1 MRRHFGY
8 RVFYKFVEYNAMHV
22 QIVRELWTWVFL
34 FCVKMYVRLLLFLLR
49 RSVFRYIPVI
59 SMWLVYFYRS

>member
-1 MRRHFGY
+1 M
-8 RVFYKFVEYNAMHV
+8 
-22 QIVRELWTWVFL
+22 

-59 SMWLVYFYRS
+59 SMWLVYFYRSWQEEDPRNEWIEDWEEVLMIPYDEMDWRVIK